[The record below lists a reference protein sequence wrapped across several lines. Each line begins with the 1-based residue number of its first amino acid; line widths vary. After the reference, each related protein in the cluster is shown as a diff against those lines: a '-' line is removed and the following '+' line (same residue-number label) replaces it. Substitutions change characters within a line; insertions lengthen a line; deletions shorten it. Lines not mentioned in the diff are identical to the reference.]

1 MSLFAGRVWASHSS
15 WYSVIP
21 ALSRGR
27 TGFLLSPSLKSGA
40 LAPFLCGLVLAAP
53 LCAQRAPSATD
64 DLGRVLQLDV
74 PPTRIV
80 SLVPAITELLYA
92 LGEGDRLVGRSVWDD
107 QPGQVL
113 SVPSVGD
120 ALRADAER
128 VLARNPDLVILYAG
142 SDNARSVAQFEH
154 LGVPALAIRI
164 DDLADLRRNTLRLG
178 ALLDRDE
185 RAIELWAAI
194 DRELEAVG
202 AATAGLEHPDIY
214 YDVAW
219 PPAITV
225 GSGSYLDTLIVI
237 AGGRNIFHDL
247 GSPSPQVS
255 LEAIVARA
263 PDIVLLPGGAG
274 GGSAAPDQRPGW
286 NAVAAVRDGNTR
298 TVDAGLLHRLGPRIG
313 EAARSL
319 ARVLHPEVRFPE
331 STEAGPTPRTA
342 DGEP

>member
-1 MSLFAGRVWASHSS
+1 MGEAGSIAG
-15 WYSVIP
+15 SVIP
-21 ALSRGR
+21 ALSRER
-27 TGFLLSPSLKSGA
+27 TGFLLSRIFTSGA
-40 LAPFLCGLVLAAP
+40 LAPYLWGLVIAAP
-53 LCAQRAPSATD
+53 VCAQPAPSTTD
-64 DLGRVLQLDV
+64 DLGRVLQLNA

-107 QPGQVL
+107 QPAQVL
-113 SVPSVGD
+113 DVPSVGD

-142 SDNARSVAQFEH
+142 SDNARSVEQFER

-178 ALLDRDE
+178 VLLDRDE

-194 DRELEAVG
+194 DRELDAVG
-202 AATAGLEHPDIY
+202 AATAGLEHPDVY
-214 YDVAW
+214 YDIAW

-225 GSGSYLDTLIVI
+225 GSGSYLDTLIAI

-247 GSPSPQVS
+247 GTPSPQVS
-255 LEAIVARA
+255 LEAIVSRS
-263 PDIVLLPGGAG
+263 PEIVLLPGGVD
-274 GGSAAPDQRPGW
+274 GGSVAPRQRPGW
-286 NAVAAVRDGNTR
+286 DAVTAVREGSIR

-319 ARVLHPEVRFPE
+319 ARALHPEVPFPE
-331 STEAGPTPRTA
+331 STETGSTRRSA
-342 DGEP
+342 DDSDDSP

>member
-1 MSLFAGRVWASHSS
+1 
-15 WYSVIP
+15 
-21 ALSRGR
+21 LSRI
-27 TGFLLSPSLKSGA
+27 LKSGA
-40 LAPFLCGLVLAAP
+40 FAPYLCGLLLAAP
-53 LCAQRAPSATD
+53 LCAQQAPSATD
-64 DLGRVLQLDV
+64 DLGRFLQLNA

-92 LGEGDRLVGRSVWDD
+92 LGEGDRLVGRSVWDE
-107 QPGQVL
+107 QPVQVL
-113 SVPSVGD
+113 EVPSVGD

-128 VLARNPDLVILYAG
+128 VLSRNPDLVILYAG

-178 ALLDRDE
+178 MLLDRDE
-185 RAIELWAAI
+185 RASELWAAI
-194 DRELEAVG
+194 DRELESVS
-202 AATAGLEHPDIY
+202 AATAGLEHPDVY
-214 YDVAW
+214 YDIAW

-225 GSGSYLDTLIVI
+225 GSGSYLDTLIAI

-255 LEAIVARA
+255 LEAIVARS
-263 PDIVLLPGGAG
+263 PDLVLLPGGVG
-274 GGSAAPDQRPGW
+274 GGSVDPHQRPGW
-286 NAVAAVRDGNTR
+286 DVVAAVRDGNTR
-298 TVDAGLLHRLGPRIG
+298 TVDADLLHRLGPRIG

-319 ARVLHPEVRFPE
+319 ARVLHPEVRFPA
-331 STEAGPTPRTA
+331 STQVGPASRTA